1 MFQFPAVS
9 SRVADIDVLLTLH
22 RVEAVRHHGPTT
34 LGAFKNAGRSGAV
47 MYVQMVGLFV
57 VSSAWEVGCWS
68 DGVRVKREYSSSAQ
82 FPVSPTK
89 SDLDREQGERDP
101 YHWLSA
107 AFGIDDA
114 LPPALGAFSS
124 FYPAEDVDSPGVS
137 VGVAPGGGSIPASS
151 DGYGFSSAMTETD
164 ETVHRVEEKG
174 RLLHPDPDQTQR
186 EEGFILREWR
196 RRGAFLL
203 DPIIRRFG
211 AMVRPPKAHA
221 HDGRVV
227 VAVTDTDWGPSIRD
241 LIRERST

>member
-1 MFQFPAVS
+1 MFELQS
-9 SRVADIDVLLTLH
+9 KWVAGVLSGRITLPTKEEMLEDVKAWYSEL
-22 RVEAVRHHGPTT
+22 
-34 LGAFKNAGRSGAV
+34 KSAG
-47 MYVQMVGLFV
+47 
-57 VSSAWEVGCWS
+57 WP
-68 DGVRVKREYSSSAQ
+68 KRYTHNMTNKQ

-164 ETVHRVEEKG
+164 ETVHRVEE
-174 RLLHPDPDQTQR
+174 
-186 EEGFILREWR
+186 
-196 RRGAFLL
+196 
-203 DPIIRRFG
+203 
-211 AMVRPPKAHA
+211 
-221 HDGRVV
+221 
-227 VAVTDTDWGPSIRD
+227 
-241 LIRERST
+241 